1 MQKKILLTSFDIWL
15 SQQESNSSDDL
26 LLGLAKMA
34 SLSHDLKFLHR
45 LPVDVQLAS
54 SLVIA
59 KINEL
64 QPDYIICCG
73 MAASRS
79 QLSVEVLASSTS
91 TLPVESTNSADI
103 LPQES
108 RNSPENILQTR
119 VDLEKLLVGTAAVEI
134 SYDCG
139 KFVCEGLYYSVLD
152 YLHQSQ
158 LSIKC
163 IFVHVPIFN
172 PENLPKI
179 IADFIVIINNLALL

>member
-1 MQKKILLTSFDIWL
+1 MHKKILLTSFDIWL
-15 SQQESNSSDDL
+15 SQQKSNSSDDL
-26 LLGLAKMA
+26 LLALAKMA
-34 SLSHDLKFLHR
+34 SLPHDLNFLHR
-45 LPVDVQLAS
+45 LPVDVQQS
-54 SLVIA
+54 SSRVIA
-59 KINEL
+59 KIHDI

-79 QLSVEVLASSTS
+79 QLTVEVFASNTG
-91 TLPVESTNSADI
+91 I

-108 RNSPENILQTR
+108 INSPENILQTT
-119 VDLEKLLVGTAAVEI
+119 VDIEKLLVQTAAVEI

-163 IFVHVPIFN
+163 IFVHVPILN

>member
-34 SLSHDLKFLHR
+34 SLSHDLNFLHR

-134 SYDCG
+134 SYNCG

>member
-91 TLPVESTNSADI
+91 ILPVESTNSADI

>member
-26 LLGLAKMA
+26 LLALAKMA
-34 SLSHDLKFLHR
+34 SLPHDLFFLRR
-45 LPVDVQLAS
+45 LVVDVQLAS
-54 SLVIA
+54 SRVIA

-79 QLSVEVLASSTS
+79 QLSVEVFASSTS
-91 TLPVESTNSADI
+91 I
-103 LPQES
+103 CPQEFI
-108 RNSPENILQTR
+108 NSPENIFQTT

-152 YLHQSQ
+152 YLHRSQ
-158 LSIKC
+158 LTIKC
-163 IFVHVPIFN
+163 IFVHVPILN

-179 IADFIVIINNLALL
+179 IADFILIINNLALL

>member
-34 SLSHDLKFLHR
+34 SLSHDLNFLHR

-91 TLPVESTNSADI
+91 TLPVEFTNSADI

-108 RNSPENILQTR
+108 RNSPENMLQTS
-119 VDLEKLLVGTAAVEI
+119 VDVEKLLVGTAAVEI

>member
-1 MQKKILLTSFDIWL
+1 MQKKILLTSFAVWL
-15 SQQESNSSDDL
+15 SEQESNSSDDL
-26 LLGLAKMA
+26 LLALAKMA
-34 SLSHDLKFLHR
+34 SLPHDLFFLRR
-45 LPVDVQLAS
+45 LVVDVQLAS
-54 SLVIA
+54 SRVIA

-73 MAASRS
+73 MAETRS

-91 TLPVESTNSADI
+91 I
-103 LPQES
+103 CPQEFI
-108 RNSPENILQTR
+108 NSPENIFQTT

-152 YLHQSQ
+152 YLHRSQ
-158 LSIKC
+158 LTIKC
-163 IFVHVPIFN
+163 IFVHVPILN

-179 IADFIVIINNLALL
+179 IADFILIINNLALL